1 MEDEDQTQN
10 QGENGAINNNATNI
24 NQNEQTFDE
33 ILEKNKGYQ
42 AEFDRRINQALQ
54 TREKKLKEQ
63 WKLEQDSAKTEAE
76 KLAQM
81 TEKQKFEYQIKKQEE
96 KNKELERKLNARDL
110 RDEGLKIATTKETAF
125 DPEFLNLFSFENM
138 TADELQTKTKLIK
151 AIQDRIVEKTISE
164 WSKEKNPYNPKSNN
178 TGTNNQVSE
187 TFKND

>member
-81 TEKQKFEYQIKKQEE
+81 TEKQKFEYQMKKQEE

-178 TGTNNQVSE
+178 PGTNNQVSE

>member
-10 QGENGAINNNATNI
+10 QGENEAINNNATNT

-33 ILEKNKGYQ
+33 ILEQNKGYQ

-81 TEKQKFEYQIKKQEE
+81 TEKQKFEYQMKKQEE